1 MPKLETPG
9 GEQLDAEEV
18 NRRFA
23 QAMAEP
29 EPDEPLAAA
38 PEPNTSDPEP
48 AAPASDRRHDKPRT
62 SAAGSGRGR
71 GGGRR
76 GKHSTKAA
84 EPDPPAEGHFVRPV
98 FELLQSAVI
107 VGVMAPLPPG
117 GLRVKVRLQAATI
130 GTHSSALAN
139 AVDSAARHNAMIRRG
154 VESLT
159 MGPAG
164 WVLPAVLVVAPFA
177 AQSLALWRSP
187 VDEDMITVANEFERQ
202 IRQQVGEQVSP
213 DGPGDDASAA
223 A

>member
-29 EPDEPLAAA
+29 EPDEPLAPA
-38 PEPNTSDPEP
+38 PEPKTDPEP
-48 AAPASDRRHDKPRT
+48 SAPDNDRRHDKART
-62 SAAGSGRGR
+62 STATAGRGR
-71 GGGRR
+71 GGARR
-76 GKHSTKAA
+76 GKHSAKAA
-84 EPDPPAEGHFVRPV
+84 EQEPMAEGHYVRPV
-98 FELLQSAVI
+98 LEWLQSAVI
-107 VGVMAPLPPG
+107 VGAVAPLPPG
-117 GLRVKVRLQAATI
+117 GLRVRARLQAATI
-130 GTHSSALAN
+130 GAHSPELAK

-164 WVLPAVLVVAPFA
+164 WVLPAVLMIAPFA
-177 AQSLALWRSP
+177 AQSLTLWRSP
-187 VDEDMITVANEFERQ
+187 VDEDMITAANEFEHR
-202 IRQQVGEQVSP
+202 IRQQIGEQVSP
-213 DGPGDDASAA
+213 DGPGDDPRAA